1 MNNHYSMT
9 IEWSEEDEA
18 YVVSF
23 PEFSGAHTHGATY
36 LEAVKNGQD
45 VLGLLIESFEQEGKP
60 LPEPV
65 RFQYALA

>member
-9 IEWSEEDEA
+9 IEWSGEDEA

-23 PEFSGAHTHGATY
+23 PEFPGAHTHGDTY
-36 LEAVKNGQD
+36 LEAAKNGQD
-45 VLGLLIESFEQEGKP
+45 VLGLLIETFEQEGEP

-65 RFQYALA
+65 RYQYALV